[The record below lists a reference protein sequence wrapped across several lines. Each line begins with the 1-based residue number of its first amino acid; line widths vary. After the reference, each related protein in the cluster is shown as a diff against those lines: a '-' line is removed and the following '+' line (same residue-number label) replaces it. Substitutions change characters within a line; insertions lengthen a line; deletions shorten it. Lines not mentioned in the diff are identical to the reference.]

1 MWLTKSHIVLV
12 IFLLII
18 VLFIHFILD
27 IKKGVLYP
35 VKQINHFL
43 VQ

>member
-1 MWLTKSHIVLV
+1 VWLTKSHVVLV

-27 IKKGVLYP
+27 IKKGMLFP
-35 VKQINHFL
+35 VKQLNHFL
-43 VQ
+43 VK